1 MIARASGGDPSPD
14 RRPYV
19 PGEPRGLC
27 EAGTSY
33 GRPVRSRDV
42 VRVDD
47 TAVRDLVYV
56 PAPPSA
62 VRLRGMLVEGVDGLN
77 RVH

>member
-1 MIARASGGDPSPD
+1 M
-14 RRPYV
+14 
-19 PGEPRGLC
+19 
-27 EAGTSY
+27 
-33 GRPVRSRDV
+33 RSRDV